1 MPSDGV
7 RHLIVQASSS
17 IGRAA
22 VSKTAGWGFD
32 SLLACQTRT
41 WRGKNSNAAQQRT
54 FWGIYSELNMRSQTT
69 RETRSD
75 GDQSHPILDRLKWL
89 AVALMVGAG
98 VVGNWYFGEHS
109 LLNRVLAL
117 VALAV
122 VAGFVILQTDRGRAM
137 WDLAREARTEIRRVV
152 WPTRQE
158 TTQTT
163 FMVVLLVLLFAL
175 VLWGLDSLLSW
186 LVSSVIG

>member
-1 MPSDGV
+1 
-7 RHLIVQASSS
+7 
-17 IGRAA
+17 
-22 VSKTAGWGFD
+22 
-32 SLLACQTRT
+32 
-41 WRGKNSNAAQQRT
+41 
-54 FWGIYSELNMRSQTT
+54 MRSQTT